1 MDGGD
6 EGRARAVHRNLAL
19 ARTAA
24 NPPSSGTKL
33 KPPCLSPFSLP
44 SLSSLSSLS
53 SQVLVLAWALG
64 DVVGDVGTPS
74 FLARALHSGGLR
86 PWALPSLASLLC
98 FAVSFATGSSFGTMG
113 IAMPIVGPLA
123 FKLAAASGATGDA
136 ALKLVTHCFG
146 SIMGGSLFGNLCS
159 PIADTSILTVLATK
173 VRPPRSALMR
183 HCLSQRP
190 ALSFCCTPLFCQ
202 CDLGAHIATAA
213 PYVVGV
219 GLLSLVL
226 GDLPVGLGVM
236 SPAAALAAQARAL
249 TAARC
254 TSLALTLDTACCKFR
269 SSSWS
274 AAFAFLARSRRRSRR
289 WTPRQPCNQS
299 ALTDATHPR
308 AHPPSTPND
317 QNCLSEGGFPIQ
329 PPGALGS
336 VNSRNSYN
344 DRASLAQA
352 HAPPGTSDF
361 RRARLPRSQAPR
373 PSLELCLT

>member
-1 MDGGD
+1 M
-6 EGRARAVHRNLAL
+6 EGMKDVLEPCIVISRSRG
-19 ARTAA
+19 TAA

-44 SLSSLSSLS
+44 SLS

-173 VRPPRSALMR
+173 VRAPRSRLSRRARAPSPLSAPGAPPRSPLY
-183 HCLSQRP
+183 S
-190 ALSFCCTPLFCQ
+190 TLFCQ
-202 CDLGAHIATAA
+202 VDLGAHIATAA

-219 GLLSLVL
+219 GLLSLLL

-249 TAARC
+249 PAARR
-254 TSLALTLDTACCKFR
+254 AI
-269 SSSWS
+269 SSCP
-274 AAFAFLARSRRRSRR
+274 FL
-289 WTPRQPCNQS
+289 TPRV
-299 ALTDATHPR
+299 PR
-308 AHPPSTPND
+308 IQVLVIVGSLRLFGKKPP
-317 QNCLSEGGFPIQ
+317 QK
-329 PPGALGS
+329 
-336 VNSRNSYN
+336 
-344 DRASLAQA
+344 
-352 HAPPGTSDF
+352 
-361 RRARLPRSQAPR
+361 
-373 PSLELCLT
+373 